1 MNTKTIN
8 IQVLALLGD
17 AVLSLYIREKLLKQ
31 GINNANKLNASAV
44 PYVSAKGQVKILD
57 KLTKDNF
64 LTEEELDIVKRGRY
78 AGETQSWRT
87 INKLVPF
94 FKDYTRLTNM
104 RQEADIYKHF
114 NEDSEMF
121 ISLSWVLN
129 PDEGK

>member
-57 KLTKDNF
+57 KLTKDNI
-64 LTEEELDIVKRGRY
+64 LTEEELDIVKRGRN
-78 AGETQSWRT
+78 
-87 INKLVPF
+87 NK
-94 FKDYTRLTNM
+94 K
-104 RQEADIYKHF
+104 
-114 NEDSEMF
+114 
-121 ISLSWVLN
+121 
-129 PDEGK
+129 

>member
-64 LTEEELDIVKRGRY
+64 LT
-78 AGETQSWRT
+78 
-87 INKLVPF
+87 
-94 FKDYTRLTNM
+94 
-104 RQEADIYKHF
+104 
-114 NEDSEMF
+114 
-121 ISLSWVLN
+121 
-129 PDEGK
+129 

>member
-57 KLTKDNF
+57 KVTKEIIKID
-64 LTEEELDIVKRGRY
+64 
-78 AGETQSWRT
+78 
-87 INKLVPF
+87 
-94 FKDYTRLTNM
+94 
-104 RQEADIYKHF
+104 
-114 NEDSEMF
+114 
-121 ISLSWVLN
+121 
-129 PDEGK
+129 

>member
-64 LTEEELDIVKRGRY
+64 LTEEELDIVRN
-78 AGETQSWRT
+78 
-87 INKLVPF
+87 NKKENHPKNTDIITYKLSTGF
-94 FKDYTRLTNM
+94 EALLGDLYLNNKDRLKEILE
-104 RQEADIYKHF
+104 QIEVK
-114 NEDSEMF
+114 
-121 ISLSWVLN
+121 
-129 PDEGK
+129 

>member
-64 LTEEELDIVKRGRY
+64 LTEEELDIVKRGRN
-78 AGETQSWRT
+78 TQKYRYH
-87 INKLVPF
+87 NL
-94 FKDYTRLTNM
+94 
-104 RQEADIYKHF
+104 
-114 NEDSEMF
+114 
-121 ISLSWVLN
+121 
-129 PDEGK
+129 

>member
-64 LTEEELDIVKRGRY
+64 LTEEELDIVKRIRKGRNN
-78 AGETQSWRT
+78 
-87 INKLVPF
+87 I
-94 FKDYTRLTNM
+94 M
-104 RQEADIYKHF
+104 
-114 NEDSEMF
+114 
-121 ISLSWVLN
+121 
-129 PDEGK
+129 

>member
-64 LTEEELDIVKRGRY
+64 LTEEELDIVKRGRN
-78 AGETQSWRT
+78 
-87 INKLVPF
+87 NKKENHPLAQ
-94 FKDYTRLTNM
+94 KYRYHNL
-104 RQEADIYKHF
+104 
-114 NEDSEMF
+114 
-121 ISLSWVLN
+121 
-129 PDEGK
+129 

>member
-64 LTEEELDIVKRGRY
+64 LTEEELDIVKRGRNNKKENHPKRAKDL
-78 AGETQSWRT
+78 AG
-87 INKLVPF
+87 
-94 FKDYTRLTNM
+94 
-104 RQEADIYKHF
+104 
-114 NEDSEMF
+114 
-121 ISLSWVLN
+121 ISQ
-129 PDEGK
+129 